1 MFWKVLLHASQD
13 EGLDLILLFP
23 DQVEVMNLPG
33 TIKVLKNA
41 EKTLEIVC
49 PFQLF
54 ITI

>member
-23 DQVEVMNLPG
+23 DQMEVMNLPG
-33 TIKVLKNA
+33 TIEALKNLIW
-41 EKTLEIVC
+41 KILC

-54 ITI
+54 IAI

>member
-23 DQVEVMNLPG
+23 DQEEVMNLSG
-33 TIKVLKNA
+33 TIEALKMQRRPW
-41 EKTLEIVC
+41 KIVC